1 MDSKVI
7 FLRKKIK
14 GENSIEEVA
23 KKVAKATGAT
33 IKECPYHS
41 TSLKGIIGN
50 IFFARKECGLINHII
65 APTEAYLLPF
75 IRNKKIITYHDL
87 GTLYSSRNKIYKLLK
102 VIFYIKPAEFF
113 SDEVTFVS
121 EFTKNDFI
129 RQIWRKKLSTRVI
142 YNSYDVRLIPN
153 DKSMDEDIPII
164 LHIGTAKR
172 KNFDSVIEACDGLR
186 VKLLVIGNLSEAQ
199 KELLKKYRIDY
210 ENYYDVDYDF
220 IVTSY
225 NRATLVTFPSS
236 YEGFGIPIV
245 EANAMGKVV
254 ISTDLPVI
262 KEIGGNAV
270 YYIKAP
276 TVEQIR
282 LAIETL
288 LNNKSLRKEY
298 EHRGLENCRR
308 YKNEVIYEQYRNL
321 YDSLTYE
328 QQ

>member
-1 MDSKVI
+1 MV
-7 FLRKKIK
+7 
-14 GENSIEEVA
+14 
-23 KKVAKATGAT
+23 
-33 IKECPYHS
+33 
-41 TSLKGIIGN
+41 
-50 IFFARKECGLINHII
+50 
-65 APTEAYLLPF
+65 
-75 IRNKKIITYHDL
+75 
-87 GTLYSSRNKIYKLLK
+87 
-102 VIFYIKPAEFF
+102 
-113 SDEVTFVS
+113 
-121 EFTKNDFI
+121 
-129 RQIWRKKLSTRVI
+129 
-142 YNSYDVRLIPN
+142 PN
-153 DKSMDEDIPII
+153 DQSMKEDVPII

-172 KNFDSVIEACDGLR
+172 KNLDSVIEACYGLR
-186 VKLLVIGNLSEAQ
+186 VKLLVIGNLSETQ
-199 KELLKKYRIDY
+199 KDLLKKYRIDY

-245 EANAMGKVV
+245 EANAMGKAV
-254 ISTDLPVI
+254 ISTELPVI

-270 YYIKAP
+270 YYIKEP

-298 EHRGLENCRR
+298 EHRGLENSKR